1 GSVVPLFQRQLARG
15 GPLTVTD
22 PDITRYF
29 MTVREAVE
37 LVLQAAALAQEDAV
51 RGRIFVL
58 DMGEPVKIVDLAR
71 QMIRLAGLK
80 VDEDVRIE
88 FIGLRPGEKLHE
100 ELFYA
105 DEALAPT
112 RIPSIRLASARGLDV
127 TALAPLL
134 DTLGEAARSRRTERV
149 LDVLARLVP
158 ALGAAQL
165 AAEQT

>member
-1 GSVVPLFQRQLARG
+1 
-15 GPLTVTD
+15 VTH
-22 PDITRYF
+22 PEITRFF

-37 LVLQAAALAQEDAV
+37 LVLQAAALAQDDSV

-80 VDEDVRIE
+80 PEKDVGID

-100 ELFYA
+100 ELFYP

-112 RIPSIRLASARGLDV
+112 RISSIRLASPRSLDV
-127 TALAPLL
+127 AALMPLVDAL
-134 DTLGEAARSRRTERV
+134 TEAARGRRADRALEI
-149 LDVLARLVP
+149 LARLVP
-158 ALGAAQL
+158 EFRNEPRRASGQL
-165 AAEQT
+165 APSQLTPEPS